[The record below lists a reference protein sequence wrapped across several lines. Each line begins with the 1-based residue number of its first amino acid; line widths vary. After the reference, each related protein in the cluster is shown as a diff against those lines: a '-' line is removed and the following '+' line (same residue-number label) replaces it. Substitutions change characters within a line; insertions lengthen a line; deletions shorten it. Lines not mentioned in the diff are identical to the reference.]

1 MGDERSV
8 DVLGEKI
15 ELQPTPI
22 PQEPTII
29 LITGLMAA
37 GKSTVAQALAE
48 RLPQSVHLRGDLF
61 RRMIINGQIPMGF
74 DLNEEA
80 IAQLNL
86 RYAIATTVAPM
97 YLKAGFTVIY
107 QDIILGETLT
117 EVVDKLRPFG
127 LHVVVLC
134 PDATVVA
141 TREAGRGKRGYG
153 NAAEIASFDQV
164 LREATPPIGLWLDT
178 TNLTVE
184 ESVDQILEN
193 LTAALI

>member
-1 MGDERSV
+1 MTDTVIDPPLLS
-8 DVLGEKI
+8 
-15 ELQPTPI
+15 I

-37 GKSTVAQALAE
+37 GKSTIAQAVAE
-48 RLPQSVHLRGDLF
+48 RLPKSVHLRGDLF
-61 RRMIINGQIPMGF
+61 RRMIINGQVTMGF

-97 YLKAGFTVIY
+97 YLQAGFTVVY
-107 QDIILGETLT
+107 QDIILGETLN
-117 EVVDKLRPFG
+117 EIVAQLRPFG

-134 PDATVVA
+134 PDGAAVA

-153 NAAEIASFDQV
+153 NASEITSFDQV
-164 LREATPPIGLWLDT
+164 LREATPHIGLWLDT

-184 ESVDQILEN
+184 ETVVQILEN
-193 LTAALI
+193 LTDAAI